1 MQEKTT
7 GIVLRSIKYN
17 DSTYIVDI
25 YTKQRGRTSFSV
37 KVSRSRKGSIKPNL
51 LQPLSMLEFEA
62 DFRPINNLHTIREAK
77 FYYPF
82 KSISGNPYKSA
93 VGLYLAEILYY
104 SLREETQNTT
114 LFTYL
119 THSLQWLDESE
130 DNISNFHL
138 VFLIHLLRFLGL
150 YPNTENYRKG
160 DYFDLQN
167 ACFTPQPPFHPSFLN
182 PEEASY
188 LLYLMRI
195 NYKTMHLYSMTQRV
209 RRRCLSVINE
219 YYRLH
224 LPEFPNLH
232 SLEILSQL
240 FI

>member
-1 MQEKTT
+1 MLEKTI

-17 DSTYIVDI
+17 DSTQIVDM
-25 YTKQRGRTSFSV
+25 YTEQYGRTSFSV

-51 LQPLSMLEFEA
+51 LQPLSILEFEA
-62 DFRPINNLHTIREAK
+62 DYRPLDNLHPIREAK
-77 FYYPF
+77 FHYPF

-93 VGLYLAEILYY
+93 IGLYLSEILYY
-104 SLREETQNTT
+104 SLREETENIA
-114 LFTYL
+114 LFNYL
-119 THSLQWLDESE
+119 TYSLQWLDECE
-130 DNISNFHL
+130 ENISNFHL

-150 YPNTENYRKG
+150 YPNTENYREG
-160 DYFDLQN
+160 NYFDLSN
-167 ACFTPQPPFHPSFLN
+167 VCFLTDPPIHSSFLN
-182 PEEASY
+182 PQETSY
-188 LLYLMRI
+188 LISLMKI
-195 NYKTMHLYSMTQRV
+195 NYKTMHLFSMSQRI
-209 RRRCLSVINE
+209 RKRCLSVINE